1 MATLSEINLGL
12 AELQTELE
20 TLKTYS
26 SQLNDAKETTLLSSN
41 LSKKILEDYKTI
53 VNSVHNLTENLNVID
68 LPGKFKEQNSIISGT
83 IDELHKNQDKISKLS
98 EQYVSI
104 FNSNKSILNEI
115 SDIQKAINSINNNT
129 TKIDKNIE
137 SIPLKLEKL
146 DIVISSIN
154 QSFNNL
160 ISKFNDLEKNIKEDI
175 TAKNQFLENSIKEE
189 IGKKNQSIET
199 TLKESLKINENK
211 IRINFYLL
219 LFLIVLIFLAIYFI
233 QTK

>member
-1 MATLSEINLGL
+1 MTTLSEINLGL

-20 TLKTYS
+20 TLKSYS
-26 SQLNDAKETTLLSSN
+26 SQLSDAKETAMLSSN
-41 LSKKILEDYKTI
+41 LSKKILEDYATI
-53 VNSVHNLTENLNVID
+53 VNSVQYLTENLNVID
-68 LPGKFKEQNSIISGT
+68 LPGKFNEQNSILSGT
-83 IDELHKNQDKISKLS
+83 VEELHKNQDKIGKLN

-115 SDIQKAINSINNNT
+115 NDIQKSIHSINNNT
-129 TKIDKNIE
+129 SKIDKDIE

-175 TAKNQFLENSIKEE
+175 AVKSQFLEKSIRDE
-189 IGKKNQSIET
+189 ITQKNQSIEAT
-199 TLKESLKINENK
+199 IKELMKSNEKK

-219 LFLIVLIFLAIYFI
+219 LFLIVLIILVIYFI